1 MWEVEKV
8 RVELLLQHRQL
19 KRDKKMLPK
28 CLKVVKRERG
38 GHCDSWQALVTF
50 GKQEM
55 FYSTH
60 DKLKYMYGANFLLK
74 SGSLDDCIRCKMR
87 VLQSRY
93 RKYKRH

>member
-1 MWEVEKV
+1 MGEVEKV

-74 SGSLDDCIRCKMR
+74 SGSLDDCIR
-87 VLQSRY
+87 
-93 RKYKRH
+93 